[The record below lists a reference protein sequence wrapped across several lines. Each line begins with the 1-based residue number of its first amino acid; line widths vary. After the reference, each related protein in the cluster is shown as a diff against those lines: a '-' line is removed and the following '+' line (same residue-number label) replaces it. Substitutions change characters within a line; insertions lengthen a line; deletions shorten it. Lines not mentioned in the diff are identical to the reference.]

1 MIRRDRRAA
10 TNIIPQ
16 TMATSTGPRLWQMTR
31 EGGTQGKKTR
41 QGLESNALWFKIA
54 WKWDIR
60 FNTLSHVFRCNWVSP
75 TERACKANRVEHA
88 NEWAMRVN
96 ERADERVAWYSCFD
110 SSLFWTIVERVKDY
124 RRVRGGEL
132 EAVTISE
139 FANAYDEWKEKLRK
153 MLTTGD
159 KETTTISV
167 NGKIE

>member
-1 MIRRDRRAA
+1 M
-10 TNIIPQ
+10 
-16 TMATSTGPRLWQMTR
+16 
-31 EGGTQGKKTR
+31 
-41 QGLESNALWFKIA
+41 
-54 WKWDIR
+54 
-60 FNTLSHVFRCNWVSP
+60 
-75 TERACKANRVEHA
+75 
-88 NEWAMRVN
+88 
-96 ERADERVAWYSCFD
+96 
-110 SSLFWTIVERVKDY
+110 KDY